1 MRWIVYREDWSPT
14 VMEAGSEEVVEV
26 GLNTSSRT
34 STRTQ
39 LDSWRGLLVYMLG
52 TSSIATLW
60 VLEMYLRGKHRLFH
74 LSQFHVG

>member
-26 GLNTSSRT
+26 GLNTSSST

-52 TSSIATLW
+52 TS
-60 VLEMYLRGKHRLFH
+60 
-74 LSQFHVG
+74 